1 MEWKLNEIIQF
12 IRAHTAVEPSIGIV
26 LGSGLGTL
34 AEEIKN
40 PIHLP
45 YEDIPHFPTSTV
57 TGHKG
62 QFVIGELEGSNIVAM
77 QGRFHFYEGYQV
89 EEITYPVT
97 VMKALGIDTIV
108 LTNAAGG
115 INRSFSAGDLM
126 LITDH
131 INLIKSAQLQENISI
146 STTVYTPDLQHLAI
160 KIAREQQLQ
169 LKKGVYAAVAGPS
182 YETPAEVQ
190 MLKKLGADAVGMSTG
205 PEALKAYQNNI
216 QVIGIS
222 CISNMAA
229 GVLRQPLSHEEVIA
243 TTEKVNATFSAFT
256 KRLIKEIARKDGG

>member
-1 MEWKLNEIIQF
+1 MEWKLNEVIQF
-12 IRAHTAVEPSIGIV
+12 IRTYTTVEPSIGII

-45 YEDIPHFPTSTV
+45 YEDIPHFPVSTV

-62 QFVIGELEGSNIVAM
+62 QFVIGELEDSNIIAM
-77 QGRFHFYEGYQV
+77 QGRLHFYEGYPIKEV
-89 EEITYPVT
+89 TYPIT
-97 VMKALGIDTIV
+97 VMKALGIQTIV

-115 INRSFSAGDLM
+115 INPSFSAGDLM

-131 INLIKSAQLQENISI
+131 VNLIKSEQLQENVGMSSPI
-146 STTVYTPDLQHLAI
+146 YTPYLLDLAERV
-160 KIAREQQLQ
+160 AREQQLQ
-169 LKKGVYAAVAGPS
+169 LKRGVYAAVAGPS
-182 YETPAEVQ
+182 YETPAEIH
-190 MLKKLGADAVGMSTG
+190 MLKKLGVDAVGMSTA
-205 PEALKAYQNNI
+205 PEAVEAFQQNI

-229 GVLRQPLSHEEVIA
+229 GVLPQPLSHEEVIA
-243 TTEKVNATFSAFT
+243 TTEKVKATFSTFT
-256 KRLIKEIARKDGG
+256 KQIIKEIARKDG